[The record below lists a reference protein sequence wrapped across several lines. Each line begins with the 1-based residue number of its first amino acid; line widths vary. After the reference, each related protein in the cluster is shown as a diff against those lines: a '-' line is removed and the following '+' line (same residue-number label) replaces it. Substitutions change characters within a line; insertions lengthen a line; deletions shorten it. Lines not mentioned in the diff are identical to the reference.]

1 MKQKTVIKV
10 QGHIDK
16 KWQNWFDGF
25 QFSYDKNDTILYGS
39 IVDNSLMYGTL
50 NKLRDLNMRLISVNP
65 AK

>member
-1 MKQKTVIKV
+1 MKQKTIIKV

-39 IVDNSLMYGTL
+39 IVDQALIYGTI
-50 NKLRDLNMRLISVNP
+50 NKLRDLNMKLISVTP
-65 AK
+65 AE